1 MSATGTPGGPVL
13 DDDRAEEREA
23 RKPKPEKPVRP
34 LIANLREKR
43 ARHKQRNPIIR
54 VVYVAAAVTVVIAG
68 ILMLLLPG
76 PAFVVIPIG
85 LTLLALEFAS
95 AERLLDRALDQAD
108 AAKAKASET
117 TPAQRAL
124 AVIAGLLFG
133 GAAVAAALYWDIPY
147 LPV

>member
-1 MSATGTPGGPVL
+1 MTSSSSPGGPVVDDEHS
-13 DDDRAEEREA
+13 DDDRF
-23 RKPKPEKPVRP
+23 EKVRP
-34 LIANLREKR
+34 LIAELRERR

-54 VVYVAAAVTVVIAG
+54 VVYVIAAATVVIAG
-68 ILMLLLPG
+68 IAMMLLPG

-108 AAKAKASET
+108 AAKAKASAT

-124 AVIAGLLFG
+124 ALTALGLA
-133 GAAVAAALYWDIPY
+133 GAAAIAAALYWDIPY